1 MRRALWCWAQKRT
14 EWCERRGLRKTA
26 IGAYILR
33 LGASITLE
41 DAHNGLLEL
50 IRSTTRGMAVRDM
63 TIDTEGYWVAC
74 WYNGLGMHGRC
85 LARDWDVIASRP
97 CSRQLLN
104 IPS

>member
-1 MRRALWCWAQKRT
+1 MGFVRFTGLLLQLRAYGEAPDGVRRALWCWAQKRT

-63 TIDTEGYWVAC
+63 TIDTEGY
-74 WYNGLGMHGRC
+74 
-85 LARDWDVIASRP
+85 
-97 CSRQLLN
+97 
-104 IPS
+104 